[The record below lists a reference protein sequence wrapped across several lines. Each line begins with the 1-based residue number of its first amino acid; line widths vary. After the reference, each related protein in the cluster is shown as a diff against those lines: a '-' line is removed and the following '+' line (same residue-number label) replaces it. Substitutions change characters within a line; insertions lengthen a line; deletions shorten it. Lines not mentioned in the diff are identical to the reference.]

1 MVGLAIGW
9 FFVTG
14 MAILGWVLVAPD
26 LGASPRQSSSGL
38 LGSVVSL
45 LVMGIGL
52 MVIRPW
58 IPRHASELPTAWLAT
73 SVVRLLVVPVQPR
86 FCYISP
92 FCRRH
97 SHSLIGVVSAYV
109 VLLAV
114 EVLLIVLAMQRQFEK
129 MRSLIIRVPSI
140 TETD

>member
-73 SVVRLLVVPVQPR
+73 SVVRLLVVPVAAFLLYFAILPPAQP
-86 FCYISP
+86 FVA
-92 FCRRH
+92 
-97 SHSLIGVVSAYV
+97 GVVSAYV
-109 VLLAV
+109 VFLAV
-114 EVLLIVLAMQRQFEK
+114 EVLLLAVAMFRQFEK
-129 MRSLIIRVPSI
+129 IEASSSNS
-140 TETD
+140 EHHGDD